1 MKKTI
6 ITYTSRKNASK
17 IYTLVSSDES
27 NNTAILTDSNGAEH
41 TMKLTTLRKTFKK
54 SVEEVEVEEPKTKEQ
69 SNDTNLNRHQLL
81 AKEKVT
87 AAYNWNIGGL
97 ENDVQDGNRED
108 MPPIEEMFD
117 LVLDAV
123 MTEDYGVGYCGPN
136 VRTEL
141 RFAGNKFIRQT
152 LADLFREDGYEVP
165 DELLAVPE
173 KKHLVGPRK
182 NIKGDPSV
190 VNDDEV
196 VMRAFTG
203 MVIGV
208 FKIEKETK
216 TTITVKTAKGKL
228 KFDKTTGIQID
239 SNNKKFANRIEV

>member
-17 IYTLVSSDES
+17 VYTLVSSDEA
-27 NNTAILTDSNGAEH
+27 NNTAVLTDSNGAEH

-54 SVEEVEVEEPKTKEQ
+54 SVEEIEVEEPKTKEQ

>member
-108 MPPIEEMFD
+108 MPTIEEMFD

>member
-69 SNDTNLNRHQLL
+69 SNDTSLNRHQLL

-108 MPPIEEMFD
+108 MPTIEEMFD

>member
-17 IYTLVSSDES
+17 VYTFVEAINDGTTAVLVDSEG
-27 NNTAILTDSNGAEH
+27 NNHLYA
-41 TMKLTTLRKTFKK
+41 MTTLRKTFKK
-54 SVEEVEVEEPKTKEQ
+54 SVEEIEVEEPKTKEQ

-228 KFDKTTGIQID
+228 KFDKTTGIQIN

>member
-54 SVEEVEVEEPKTKEQ
+54 SVEEIEVEEPKTKEQ
-69 SNDTNLNRHQLL
+69 PNDTNLNRHQLL

-196 VMRAFTG
+196 IMRAFTG

>member
-17 IYTLVSSDES
+17 VYTLVSSDEA

-108 MPPIEEMFD
+108 MPTIEEMFD

-216 TTITVKTAKGKL
+216 TTITVKTANGKL